1 MEETEE
7 TRDGSLTR
15 HPYVGQHGLLAVFD
29 AADLREVNVQSQ
41 EGHAAQERHGAH
53 EDAIVA
59 GVLVAVEDAED
70 LDLAG
75 FIDVA
80 LVGDAAKNHNGEK
93 LKRQIKKT
101 LLIINKE

>member
-93 LKRQIKKT
+93 LKKTDKKI
-101 LLIINKE
+101 LLISNEK